1 MTIRVPRRSTI
12 ALATAGALA
21 STGTAYL
28 GARNLLVGQ
37 AAHTRTVIPKAWDI
51 PPRAD
56 GVYIAG
62 GGPVQ
67 RWQRGMAADL
77 HLMIFGDSTA
87 TGYGCMSAE
96 EVPGVLIARGL
107 AERAG
112 KAVRLS
118 TKAIVGATSKGVAG
132 QVDAMFVAGPP
143 PDVAVMML
151 GANDVTA
158 LNGISQSAQRL
169 ALTVRKLRSR
179 GAVVVVGT
187 CPDLGV
193 ISAIPQP
200 LRSLAHAR
208 TSQLARA
215 QTAAVR
221 GAGGVP
227 VAMAQLLAPRFR
239 TAPEL
244 MFSADGFHPSPA
256 AYALAADAL
265 LGALCDAL
273 GVVVESPTPDAAAA
287 ALAPKLDES
296 PARLTLVT
304 RLWRRPATA
313 SPAPSES
320 QPVGTD

>member
-1 MTIRVPRRSTI
+1 MRVPRRSTI

-37 AAHTRTVIPKAWDI
+37 ATHARTVIPKAWDI

-56 GVYIAG
+56 GVYSRG

-67 RWQRGMAADL
+67 RWQRGMPVDL

-107 AERAG
+107 AEQTG
-112 KAVRLS
+112 KRVRLS

-169 ALTVRKLRSR
+169 GMTVRKLRSR

-193 ISAIPQP
+193 DQRHPAAA
-200 LRSLAHAR
+200 SLAGTRADYPAGPRPGRAR
-208 TSQLARA
+208 SASRRRRTRPAGEAAGAPIPDPARA
-215 QTAAVR
+215 DVLRRRLPPLLDRVRAGRRGAAGRAVR
-221 GAGGVP
+221 CAGHSGA
-227 VAMAQLLAPRFR
+227 
-239 TAPEL
+239 
-244 MFSADGFHPSPA
+244 
-256 AYALAADAL
+256 
-265 LGALCDAL
+265 
-273 GVVVESPTPDAAAA
+273 TPMPDV
-287 ALAPKLDES
+287 
-296 PARLTLVT
+296 PARGE
-304 RLWRRPATA
+304 RAGAR
-313 SPAPSES
+313 
-320 QPVGTD
+320 

>member
-1 MTIRVPRRSTI
+1 VTIRVPRRSTI

-37 AAHTRTVIPKAWDI
+37 ASHARTVIPHSWDI

-56 GVYIAG
+56 GVYSPGA
-62 GGPVQ
+62 GPVQ
-67 RWQRGMAADL
+67 RWQRGTPADL

-118 TKAIVGATSKGVAG
+118 TKAIVGATSKGVCG

-169 ALTVRKLRSR
+169 AVTVRKLRAR

-187 CPDLGV
+187 CPDLGM
-193 ISAIPQP
+193 ITAIPQP

-215 QTAAVR
+215 QAAAVKS
-221 GAGGVP
+221 AGGVP
-227 VAMAQLLAPRFR
+227 VPLAQLLAPKFR
-239 TAPEL
+239 ATREL
-244 MFSADGFHPSPA
+244 MFSADGYHPSA
-256 AYALAADAL
+256 TAYALAADAL
-265 LGALCDAL
+265 LIALCDAL
-273 GVVVESPTPDAAAA
+273 GVEVETPVPDMP
-287 ALAPKLDES
+287 APAG
-296 PARLTLVT
+296 PAVLGERQTRPSVMS
-304 RLWRRPATA
+304 RLWRQPEPGLT
-313 SPAPSES
+313 APSS
-320 QPVGTD
+320 SGPVGND

>member
-1 MTIRVPRRSTI
+1 VTIRVPRRSTI

-37 AAHTRTVIPKAWDI
+37 ASHARTVIPKAWDI

-56 GVYIAG
+56 GVYTAG
-62 GGPVQ
+62 GGPVE
-67 RWQRGMAADL
+67 RWLRGTPVDIN
-77 HLMIFGDSTA
+77 LMIFGDSTA

-107 AERAG
+107 AERTG
-112 KAVRLS
+112 KRIRLS
-118 TKAIVGATSKGVAG
+118 TKAIVGATSKGVSG

-143 PDVAVMML
+143 PDAAVLML

-169 ALTVRKLRSR
+169 ALAVRKLRSR
-179 GAVVVVGT
+179 GAVVIVGT
-187 CPDLGV
+187 CPDLGL

-215 QTAAVR
+215 QAASVR
-221 GAGGVP
+221 ASGGVP
-227 VAMAQLLAPRFR
+227 VPLAHLLAPQFK
-239 TAPEL
+239 TTPEI
-244 MFSADGFHPSPA
+244 MFSADGYHPSPA
-256 AYALAADAL
+256 AYALAANAL
-265 LGALCDAL
+265 LLALCDAL
-273 GVVVESPTPDAAAA
+273 GEKVEGPASDAPEASGTVAAGQGQ
-287 ALAPKLDES
+287 PGWS
-296 PARLTLVT
+296 IVS
-304 RLWRRPATA
+304 RLWQRPASA
-313 SPAPSES
+313 SHAPSS
-320 QPVGTD
+320 